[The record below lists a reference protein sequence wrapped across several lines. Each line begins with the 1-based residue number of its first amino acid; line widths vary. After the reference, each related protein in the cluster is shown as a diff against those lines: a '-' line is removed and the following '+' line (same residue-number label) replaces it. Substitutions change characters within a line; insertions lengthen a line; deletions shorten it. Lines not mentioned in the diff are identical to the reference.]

1 MTSADLLLDAFGR
14 VRETVYD
21 AAIGLT
27 PQQLAFR
34 PAPDAN
40 SIAWLV
46 WHLTRIQDDH
56 VAGVTQTDQ
65 VWTSGGWAP
74 RFGFAE
80 GSRDTGYG
88 HTSGQVAAVQAESAE
103 VLTAYYDAVH
113 ERTIRYVAT
122 LTDADLPRI
131 VDERWDPPVTLAV
144 RLISVISDD
153 LQHAGQ
159 AMYLRGI
166 IENS

>member
-34 PAPDAN
+34 AAPDAN

-46 WHLTRIQDDH
+46 WHLTRVQDDH
-56 VAGVTQTDQ
+56 VAGVEQTGQ

-88 HTSGQVAAVQAESAE
+88 HTSGQVAAVQVKSAE

-113 ERTIRYVAT
+113 ERTIRYVTT
-122 LTDADLPRI
+122 LTDADLSRI
-131 VDERWDPPVTLAV
+131 VDERWDPPVTLAA